1 MVAMITAD
9 CVLSLD
15 GQLEEGEMPGGGED
29 GEEMF
34 KTVRACRRAGEP
46 AGVRACVRKS
56 GTSPHLTHLTSPH
69 PPHPPPPLCPTD

>member
-34 KTVRACRRAGEP
+34 TGFTFDELSSMNIDDAIP
-46 AGVRACVRKS
+46 S
-56 GTSPHLTHLTSPH
+56 
-69 PPHPPPPLCPTD
+69 